1 MVFRHFLDTF
11 HEIGSVHAL
20 VLFDRYIERGVVG
33 LNVGTDG
40 VEVTF
45 DKVGKISCL
54 RRVSGCIH
62 MQVGTTYIPVLV
74 IYVKEPVRS
83 SVRTKPYVYGL
94 PCSLEEVSTDGLV
107 YDDEGVFL
115 CCLSPQELFAGPCSD
130 GMCWHGCCRRGEAM
144 HSHFQ
149 RSGKELYQITL
160 RNAAWS
166 SSYPDEQVRGGGGRC
181 SLYSDSLVSVASHPP
196 IHHGTRPTH
205 LRRPTRPDQRGKHT
219 TATPNCPCHSRPL
232 RQQLSAS
239 MPSSHG
245 WVGQTISRPR

>member
-40 VEVTF
+40 IEVAF
-45 DKVGKISCL
+45 DKIGQIPCL

-62 MQVGTTYIPVLV
+62 IQVGTTYIPVLV

-83 SVRTKPYVYGL
+83 SVCTKPYIYGL

-115 CCLSPQELFAGPCSD
+115 CCVSPQELFAGPCSD

-166 SSYPDEQVRGGGGRC
+166 SSYPDEQVRGGEGDAPYIQTLLFLLHHIPPSTMVHDPRI
-181 SLYSDSLVSVASHPP
+181 SDGQLAQINAVSTPQP
-196 IHHGTRPTH
+196 RPTAPVTH
-205 LRRPTRPDQRGKHT
+205 AHSGSSCPRVCHR
-219 TATPNCPCHSRPL
+219 ATD
-232 RQQLSAS
+232 
-239 MPSSHG
+239 G
-245 WVGQTISRPR
+245 